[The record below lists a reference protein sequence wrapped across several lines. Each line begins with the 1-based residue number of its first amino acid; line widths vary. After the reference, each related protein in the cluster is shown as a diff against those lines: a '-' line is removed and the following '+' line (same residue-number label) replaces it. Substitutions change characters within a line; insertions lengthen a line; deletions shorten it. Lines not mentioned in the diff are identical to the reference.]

1 MLRKILIVFSLSLG
15 LVLSCTCPTSAP
27 AAPSQLVANSNF
39 VVQDQI
45 IDGVN
50 YGKPFV
56 LGNLIFLP
64 GDFSVSRGTTSIS
77 PQCPSGYRLPTADEY
92 SALLTALGSSAYSSL
107 TKTDGYNMQSG
118 KYYMTSTKTYPG
130 DTYGGNAS
138 AWEFK
143 SLFLSGTTVSVK
155 SVCTYFYTAQMT
167 SRCVQDIEGV
177 SLTID
182 MPEKDLVTG
191 VTTSFTLN
199 TASIKGFAWKTNN
212 KVTISNP
219 LKAQYANSGCYLL
232 EVWGINLL
240 NNVVYYCK
248 PVRVITQM
256 GSDAN
261 SSFDLSK
268 VSTVDTG
275 VKTYRNSQMFFS
287 HTQAP
292 MAPRSNGGYYILYTA
307 NPDKVLHIR
316 YTESSTAQPKD
327 VNLNID
333 GYPMDIIETDY
344 GLAIY
349 ALSTSDTNYAFI
361 VGLEKNTFRVKF
373 NKTVMNNGSRP
384 TTLTE
389 QITFYGSSSV
399 PLFGMEAM
407 HEPENGKLAYGRG
420 RLSLIFAHYNNFGA
434 ETTSRNDHTGD
445 TYITLDDNGED
456 VKYAW
461 AWGSS
466 HSLVQSHIYTGRY
479 FVTAALG
486 DAYPM
491 GIKVCVIDGDST
503 STTFDPV
510 HQRYA
515 RHNSYCKDDVV
526 PSFTGTM
533 TGNTYGRL
541 GGLINLGDKFAV
553 VFSVKPTSSDATN
566 ALQMVTFKYA
576 NGAFT
581 DITRYTL
588 LTGIAS
594 SLVNLRASKYGN
606 KILIS
611 YTLNSTSFADSVPP
625 RMYNNLSDTM
635 YYLLVNQN
643 GIIANGPL
651 QAAEHQMNLS
661 DDIREMKDG
670 SLLWTYVDSS
680 NNLKVVTV
688 KAPSA

>member
-1 MLRKILIVFSLSLG
+1 MLRKIILVFCFSVG

-27 AAPSQLVANSNF
+27 SAPSQLVANPNF
-39 VVQDQI
+39 AVQDQI

-64 GDFSVSRGTTSIS
+64 GDFSVSRGITSIS
-77 PQCPSGYRLPTADEY
+77 PKCPSGYRLPTADEY
-92 SALLTALGSSAYSSL
+92 TALLTALGSSAYTSL
-107 TKTDGYNMQSG
+107 TKADGYKMESG

-143 SLFLSGTTVSVK
+143 SLYLSGTTVSVK
-155 SVCTYFYTAQMT
+155 SVCTYFHTSQMT
-167 SRCVQDIEGV
+167 SKCVQDTEGV

-191 VTTSFTLN
+191 VATSVTLN

-212 KVTISNP
+212 KVTTANP
-219 LKAQYANSGCYLL
+219 LKAQYTNSGCYLL

-240 NNVVYYCK
+240 NKVVYYCK
-248 PVRVITQM
+248 PVRVITKT
-256 GSDAN
+256 GSDAD

-268 VSTVDTG
+268 VTSVDTTI
-275 VKTYRNSQMFFS
+275 KTFRTSQMFFS
-287 HTQAP
+287 HAQAP
-292 MAPRSNGGYYILYTA
+292 MAPSANGGYYILYTA
-307 NPDKVLHIR
+307 NPDKSLHIR

-327 VNLNID
+327 VNLKID

-344 GLAIY
+344 GVAIY
-349 ALSTSDTNYAFI
+349 ALSASVPNYSFI
-361 VGLEKNTFRVKF
+361 VGLEKNTFRVIF
-373 NKTVMNNGSRP
+373 NKTVMNNGLKP
-384 TTLTE
+384 TGIID
-389 QITFYGSSSV
+389 QITFYGSSSA

-434 ETTSRNDHTGD
+434 GSTSRNDHTGD
-445 TYITLDDNGED
+445 TYITLNDKGDDI
-456 VKYAW
+456 KYAW

-491 GIKVCVIDGDST
+491 GIKICVVDADST
-503 STTFDPV
+503 SSTYDPV
-510 HQRYA
+510 LKRYA
-515 RHNSYCKDDVV
+515 RHNSYCKDDIV

-533 TGNTYGRL
+533 TGNAYGRL

-553 VFSVKPTSSDATN
+553 IFSVKPTSSDPTN
-566 ALQMVTFKYA
+566 AIQMVTFKFA

-588 LTGIAS
+588 QTGVAS

-606 KILIS
+606 KILVS
-611 YTLNSTSFADSVPP
+611 YTLNSTSFSDSSPP
-625 RMYNNLSDTM
+625 RMYNNLNDAM
-635 YYLLVNQN
+635 YYLLVDQN
-643 GIIANGPL
+643 GRIANGPL
-651 QAAEHQMNLS
+651 KATEHQMNLS
-661 DDIREMKDG
+661 DDIRELKDG

-680 NNLKVVTV
+680 NNLRVVTV
-688 KAPSA
+688 KAPTA